1 MAPRPLFRPKTNHT
15 CHQKPNLSRD
25 TVPLRWGRKEEA
37 AAAYRSALA
46 LDPRIVSAKKN
57 LKSLGKGTS

>member
-15 CHQKPNLSRD
+15 CHQKPNPFRE

-37 AAAYRSALA
+37 AAAYRAALA
-46 LDPRIVSAKKN
+46 IDPSILSARKN
-57 LKSLGKGTS
+57 LKSLGEGKS